1 MKPNSFKYSVLA
13 VGVVAAM
20 GISTAANAAT
30 PNTTGGI
37 SAGAAPITNVATA
50 NYSVAGIAQPNV
62 TSNIVTVSVSETAN
76 FALVSTVDDGSIGND
91 TAVNR
96 TATPGGTT
104 TFTHA
109 LTNTGNVTDTYTVN
123 TTGNDSA
130 LVTAA
135 PDYAL
140 GTAPVTFTIV
150 QADGTALTPAQ
161 VTALNGQAQTGTV
174 ANGGTIR
181 LQPGTRANLSYEAAT
196 PDDRNGNDT
205 INGNDKGVGTLTAT
219 STFFTANNAPGATL
233 VNENQTIVR
242 LPTFKITK
250 TATSTVD
257 LTVANPQI
265 AYSIVVTNA
274 TTDYST
280 AATDFVIRDV
290 LPAGLSLP
298 SGTASD
304 VTVTGAGT
312 ATIST
317 IGGRQAINVAVANL
331 AVGASRTITFT
342 VNVDK
347 NQFTAANSSVTN
359 NAEVYDKF
367 IGPVSPLPATPVLGT
382 DYDIFDST
390 DGTVGVTR
398 IPDEAGE
405 GNGAGIDTPGV
416 TNFTRRAVVV
426 SNPTTRELPPTSGT
440 ASQATHST
448 LITNSGQDAEGTN
461 ANPLT
466 FTIADGGNNAA
477 VRPVTGPVSATY
489 TPPGGGAPV
498 TITLQPTVAGG
509 NTYTL
514 NSSTLPTAQFPNG
527 IAPGGTLAINYNV
540 SSGNVTTPT
549 TVADAAAVGSTETT
563 IVTLT
568 PAGTNPPAVTS
579 VTDTTNVRGL
589 SLVKAQSLDATCS
602 GTVASSTFVQTAI
615 DATPDQCVIYRIQAT
630 NTSSAALGFNLTG
643 VTISDLL
650 SNFSAGADL
659 VANSPATSA
668 TTSSTAGT
676 ASTTSTAVLGTN
688 YTIVPQGVGTLTF
701 KIKIKNAR

>member
-1 MKPNSFKYSVLA
+1 MKSITFNYSLLA
-13 VGVVAAM
+13 VGVAAVM
-20 GISTAANAAT
+20 GVSTGANAAT
-30 PNTTGGI
+30 PANAVT
-37 SAGAAPITNVATA
+37 AGAAPINNVATA
-50 NYSVAGIAQPNV
+50 SYSIAGVSQPSV
-62 TSNIVTVSVSETAN
+62 TSNTVTVNVSETAN
-76 FALVSTVDDGSIGND
+76 FALTSTVDDGSIGDD
-91 TAVNR
+91 TAINQ

-104 TFTHA
+104 TFTHN
-109 LTNTGNVTDTYTVN
+109 LTNTGNVTDTYIIN
-123 TTGNDSA
+123 TTGNDSS
-130 LVTAA
+130 LVTAT
-135 PDYAL
+135 PDYPL

-150 QADGTALTPAQ
+150 QADGTPLTTAQ
-161 VTALNGQAQTGTV
+161 INALNGQAQTGTL

-196 PDDRNGNDT
+196 PDNR
-205 INGNDKGVGTLTAT
+205 NGNDKGVGTLTAT

-242 LPTFKITK
+242 LPTFKIVK

-274 TTDYST
+274 TTDYSA
-280 AATDFVIRDV
+280 AATDIVIRDV
-290 LPAGLSLP
+290 LPVGLSLP
-298 SGTASD
+298 NGTASD
-304 VTVTGAGT
+304 VTVTGGAGT

-317 IGGRQAINVAVANL
+317 VGTRQAINVAVANL

-342 VNVDK
+342 VNVDRD
-347 NQFTAANSSVTN
+347 QFTSANSSVTN

-367 IGPVSPLPATPVLGT
+367 VGPVSPLPANPVLGT
-382 DYDIFDST
+382 DYDILDST
-390 DGTVGVTR
+390 DSTIGVTR
-398 IPDEAGE
+398 VPDDAGE
-405 GNGAGIDTPGV
+405 GNGAGTDSPGV

-426 SNPTTRELPPTSGT
+426 SNPTTREIPPASGT

-448 LITNSGQDAEGTN
+448 LITNSGQDGEGTN

-466 FTIADGGNNAA
+466 FTIADGGNNGA

-489 TPPGGGAPV
+489 TPPGNGAPV

-514 NSSTLPTAQFPNG
+514 NSTTLPTAQFPNG

-540 SSGNVTTPT
+540 SSGNVAAPA
-549 TVADAAAVGSTETT
+549 TVADAAAVGSTETSV
-563 IVTLT
+563 VTLT
-568 PAGTNPPAVTS
+568 PAGINAPAATT

-589 SLVKAQSLDATCS
+589 TLVKSQALDATCS
-602 GTVASSTFVQTAI
+602 STVAASTFIQTAI
-615 DATPDQCVIYRIQAT
+615 EAKPDQCVIYRIQAT
-630 NTSSAALGFNLTG
+630 NTSSAALGFNLNDL
-643 VTISDLL
+643 TISDLL

-659 VANSPATSA
+659 VAGSPATSA
-668 TTSSTAGT
+668 TASSTAGI

-688 YTIVPQGVGTLTF
+688 YTLVPQGVGTLTF

>member
-1 MKPNSFKYSVLA
+1 MKSITFNYSLLA
-13 VGVVAAM
+13 VGVAAVM
-20 GISTAANAAT
+20 GVSTGANAAT
-30 PNTTGGI
+30 PANAVT
-37 SAGAAPITNVATA
+37 AGAAPINNVATA
-50 NYSVAGIAQPNV
+50 SYSIAGVSQPSV
-62 TSNIVTVSVSETAN
+62 TSNTVTVNVSETAN
-76 FALVSTVDDGSIGND
+76 FALTSTVDDGSIGDD
-91 TAVNR
+91 TAINQ

-104 TFTHA
+104 TFTHN
-109 LTNTGNVTDTYTVN
+109 LTNTGNVTDTYTIN
-123 TTGNDSA
+123 TTGNDSS
-130 LVTAA
+130 LVTAT
-135 PDYAL
+135 PDYPL

-150 QADGTALTPAQ
+150 QADGTPLTTAQ
-161 VTALNGQAQTGTV
+161 INALNGQAQTGTL

-196 PDDRNGNDT
+196 PDNR
-205 INGNDKGVGTLTAT
+205 NGNDKGVGTLTAT

-242 LPTFKITK
+242 LPTFKIVK

-274 TTDYST
+274 TTDYSA
-280 AATDFVIRDV
+280 AATDIVIRDV
-290 LPAGLSLP
+290 LPVGLSLP
-298 SGTASD
+298 NGTASD
-304 VTVTGAGT
+304 VTVTGGAGT

-317 IGGRQAINVAVANL
+317 VGTRQAINVAVANL

-342 VNVDK
+342 VNVDRD
-347 NQFTAANSSVTN
+347 QFTSANSSVTN

-367 IGPVSPLPATPVLGT
+367 VGPVSPLPANPVLGT
-382 DYDIFDST
+382 DYDILDST

-405 GNGAGIDTPGV
+405 GNGAGTDSPGV

-426 SNPTTRELPPTSGT
+426 SNPTTREIPPASGT

-461 ANPLT
+461 TNPLT
-466 FTIADGGNNAA
+466 FTIADGGNNGA

-489 TPPGGGAPV
+489 TPPGNGAPV

-514 NSSTLPTAQFPNG
+514 NGTTLPTAQFPNG

-540 SSGNVTTPT
+540 SSGNVAAPE
-549 TVADAAAVGSTETT
+549 TVADAAAVGSTETSV
-563 IVTLT
+563 VTLT
-568 PAGTNPPAVTS
+568 PAGINAPAATT

-589 SLVKAQSLDATCS
+589 TLVKSQALDATCS
-602 GTVASSTFVQTAI
+602 STVAASTFIQTAI
-615 DATPDQCVIYRIQAT
+615 EAKPDQCVIYRIQAT
-630 NTSSAALGFNLTG
+630 NTSSAALGFNLNDL
-643 VTISDLL
+643 TISDLL

-659 VANSPATSA
+659 VAGSPATSA
-668 TTSSTAGT
+668 TASSTAGI

-688 YTIVPQGVGTLTF
+688 YTLVPQGVGTLTF

>member
-1 MKPNSFKYSVLA
+1 MKSITFNYSLLA
-13 VGVVAAM
+13 VGVAAVM
-20 GISTAANAAT
+20 GVSTGANAAT
-30 PNTTGGI
+30 PANAVT
-37 SAGAAPITNVATA
+37 AGAAPINNVATA
-50 NYSVAGIAQPNV
+50 SYSIAGVSQPSV
-62 TSNIVTVSVSETAN
+62 TSNTVTVNVSETAN
-76 FALVSTVDDGSIGND
+76 FALTSTVDDGSIGDD
-91 TAVNR
+91 TAINQ

-104 TFTHA
+104 TFTHN
-109 LTNTGNVTDTYTVN
+109 LTNTGNVTDTYIIN
-123 TTGNDSA
+123 TTGNDSS
-130 LVTAA
+130 LVTAT
-135 PDYAL
+135 PDYPL

-150 QADGTALTPAQ
+150 QADGTPLTTAQ
-161 VTALNGQAQTGTV
+161 INALNGQAQTGTL

-196 PDDRNGNDT
+196 PDNR
-205 INGNDKGVGTLTAT
+205 NGNDKGVGTLTAT

-242 LPTFKITK
+242 LPTFKIVK

-274 TTDYST
+274 TTDYSA
-280 AATDFVIRDV
+280 AATDIVIRDV
-290 LPAGLSLP
+290 LPVGLSLP
-298 SGTASD
+298 NGTASD
-304 VTVTGAGT
+304 VTVTGGAGT

-317 IGGRQAINVAVANL
+317 VGTRQAINVAVANL

-342 VNVDK
+342 VNVDRD
-347 NQFTAANSSVTN
+347 QFTSANSSVTN

-367 IGPVSPLPATPVLGT
+367 VGPVSPLPANPVLGT
-382 DYDIFDST
+382 DYDILDST
-390 DGTVGVTR
+390 DSTIGVTR
-398 IPDEAGE
+398 VPDDAGE
-405 GNGAGIDTPGV
+405 GNGAGTDSPGV

-426 SNPTTRELPPTSGT
+426 SNPTTREVPPASGT

-448 LITNSGQDAEGTN
+448 LITNSGQDGEGTN

-466 FTIADGGNNAA
+466 FTIADGGNNGA

-489 TPPGGGAPV
+489 TPPGNGAPV

-514 NSSTLPTAQFPNG
+514 NGTTLPTAQFPNG

-540 SSGNVTTPT
+540 SSGNVAAPA
-549 TVADAAAVGSTETT
+549 TVADAAAVGSTETSV
-563 IVTLT
+563 VTLT
-568 PAGTNPPAVTS
+568 PAGINAPAATT

-589 SLVKAQSLDATCS
+589 TLVKSQALDATCS
-602 GTVASSTFVQTAI
+602 STVAASTFIQTAI
-615 DATPDQCVIYRIQAT
+615 EAKPDQCVIYRIQAT
-630 NTSSAALGFNLTG
+630 NTSSAALGFNLNDL
-643 VTISDLL
+643 TISDLL

-659 VANSPATSA
+659 VAGSPATSA
-668 TTSSTAGT
+668 TASSTAGI

-688 YTIVPQGVGTLTF
+688 YTLVPQGVGTLTF

>member
-1 MKPNSFKYSVLA
+1 MKSITFNYSLLA
-13 VGVVAAM
+13 VGVAAVM
-20 GISTAANAAT
+20 GVSTGANAAT
-30 PNTTGGI
+30 PANAVT
-37 SAGAAPITNVATA
+37 AGAAPINNVATA
-50 NYSVAGIAQPNV
+50 SYSIAGVSQPSV
-62 TSNIVTVSVSETAN
+62 TSNTVTVNVSETAN
-76 FALVSTVDDGSIGND
+76 FALTSTVDDGSIGDD
-91 TAVNR
+91 TAINQ

-104 TFTHA
+104 TFTHN
-109 LTNTGNVTDTYTVN
+109 LTNTGNVTDTYTIN
-123 TTGNDSA
+123 TTGNDSS
-130 LVTAA
+130 LVTAT
-135 PDYAL
+135 PDYPL

-150 QADGTALTPAQ
+150 QADGTPLTSAQ
-161 VTALNGQAQTGTV
+161 VTALGTQAQTGTLT
-174 ANGGTIR
+174 NGGTIR

-196 PDDRNGNDT
+196 PDNR
-205 INGNDKGVGTLTAT
+205 NGNDKGVGTLTAT

-242 LPTFKITK
+242 LPTFKIVK

-274 TTDYST
+274 TTDYS
-280 AATDFVIRDV
+280 ADATDIVIRDV
-290 LPAGLSLP
+290 LPVGLSLP
-298 SGTASD
+298 NGTASD
-304 VTVTGAGT
+304 VTVTGGAGT

-317 IGGRQAINVAVANL
+317 VGTRQAINVAVANL

-342 VNVDK
+342 VNVDRD
-347 NQFTAANSSVTN
+347 QFTSANSSVTN

-367 IGPVSPLPATPVLGT
+367 VGPVSPLPANPVLGT
-382 DYDIFDST
+382 DYDILDST
-390 DGTVGVTR
+390 DSTIGVTR
-398 IPDEAGE
+398 VPDDAGE
-405 GNGAGIDTPGV
+405 GNGAGTDSPGV

-426 SNPTTRELPPTSGT
+426 SNPTTREVPPASGT

-461 ANPLT
+461 TNPLT
-466 FTIADGGNNAA
+466 FTIADGGNNGA

-489 TPPGGGAPV
+489 TPPGNGAPV

-514 NSSTLPTAQFPNG
+514 NSTTLPTAQFPNG

-540 SSGNVTTPT
+540 SSGNVAAPA
-549 TVADAAAVGSTETT
+549 TVADAAAVGSTETSV
-563 IVTLT
+563 VTLT
-568 PAGTNPPAVTS
+568 PAGINAPAATT

-589 SLVKAQSLDATCS
+589 TLVKSQALDATCS
-602 GTVASSTFVQTAI
+602 STVAASTFIQTAI
-615 DATPDQCVIYRIQAT
+615 EAKPDQCVIYRIQAT
-630 NTSSAALGFNLTG
+630 NTSSAALGFNLNDL
-643 VTISDLL
+643 TISDLL

-659 VANSPATSA
+659 VAGSPATSA
-668 TTSSTAGT
+668 TASSTAGI

-688 YTIVPQGVGTLTF
+688 YTLVPQGVGTLTF

>member
-1 MKPNSFKYSVLA
+1 MKSITFNYSLLA
-13 VGVVAAM
+13 VGVAAVM
-20 GISTAANAAT
+20 GVSTGANAAT
-30 PNTTGGI
+30 PANAVT
-37 SAGAAPITNVATA
+37 AGAAPINNVATA
-50 NYSVAGIAQPNV
+50 SYSIAGVSQPSV
-62 TSNIVTVSVSETAN
+62 TSNTVTVNVSETAN
-76 FALVSTVDDGSIGND
+76 FALTSTVDDGSIGDD
-91 TAVNR
+91 TAINQ

-104 TFTHA
+104 TFTHN
-109 LTNTGNVTDTYTVN
+109 LTNTGNVTDTYTIN
-123 TTGNDSA
+123 TTGNDSS
-130 LVTAA
+130 LVTAT
-135 PDYAL
+135 PDYPL

-150 QADGTALTPAQ
+150 QADGTPLTTAQ
-161 VTALNGQAQTGTV
+161 INALNGQAQTGTL

-196 PDDRNGNDT
+196 PDNR
-205 INGNDKGVGTLTAT
+205 NGNDKGVGTLTAT

-242 LPTFKITK
+242 LPTFKIVK

-274 TTDYST
+274 TTDYS
-280 AATDFVIRDV
+280 ADATDIVIRDV
-290 LPAGLSLP
+290 LPVGLSLP
-298 SGTASD
+298 NGTASD
-304 VTVTGAGT
+304 VTVTGGSGT

-317 IGGRQAINVAVANL
+317 VGTRQAINVAVANL

-342 VNVDK
+342 VNVDRD
-347 NQFTAANSSVTN
+347 QFTSANSSVTN

-367 IGPVSPLPATPVLGT
+367 VGPVSPLPANPVLGT
-382 DYDIFDST
+382 DYDILDST
-390 DGTVGVTR
+390 DSTIGVTR
-398 IPDEAGE
+398 VPDDAGE
-405 GNGAGIDTPGV
+405 GNGAGTDSPGV

-426 SNPTTRELPPTSGT
+426 SNPTTREIPPASGT

-448 LITNSGQDAEGTN
+448 LITNSGQDGEGTN

-466 FTIADGGNNAA
+466 FTIADGGNNGA

-489 TPPGGGAPV
+489 TPPGNGAPV

-514 NSSTLPTAQFPNG
+514 NGTTLPTAQFPNG

-540 SSGNVTTPT
+540 SSGNVAAPA
-549 TVADAAAVGSTETT
+549 TVADAAAVGSTETSV
-563 IVTLT
+563 VTLT
-568 PAGTNPPAVTS
+568 PAGINAPAATT

-589 SLVKAQSLDATCS
+589 TLVKSQALDATCS
-602 GTVASSTFVQTAI
+602 STVAASTFIQTAI
-615 DATPDQCVIYRIQAT
+615 EAKPDQCVIYRIQAT
-630 NTSSAALGFNLTG
+630 NTSSAALGFNLNDL
-643 VTISDLL
+643 TISDLL

-659 VANSPATSA
+659 VAGSPATSA
-668 TTSSTAGT
+668 TASSTAGI

-688 YTIVPQGVGTLTF
+688 YTLVPQGVGTLTF

>member
-1 MKPNSFKYSVLA
+1 MKSNTFNYSLLA
-13 VGVVAAM
+13 VGVAAVM
-20 GISTAANAAT
+20 GVSIGANAAT
-30 PNTTGGI
+30 PATAAT
-37 SAGAAPITNVATA
+37 AGAAPINNVATA
-50 NYSVAGIAQPNV
+50 SYSVAGVSQPSV
-62 TSNIVTVSVSETAN
+62 TSNTVTVNVSETAN
-76 FALVSTVDDGSIGND
+76 FALTSTVDDGSIGDD
-91 TAVNR
+91 TAINQ

-104 TFTHA
+104 TFTHN
-109 LTNTGNVTDTYTVN
+109 LTNTGNVTDTYIIN
-123 TTGNDSA
+123 TTGNDSD
-130 LVTAA
+130 LITAT
-135 PDYAL
+135 PDYPL

-150 QADGTALTPAQ
+150 QANGTPLTSAQ
-161 VTALNGQAQTGTV
+161 VTALGTQAQTGTL

-196 PDDRNGNDT
+196 PDDR
-205 INGNDKGVGTLTAT
+205 NGNDKGVGTLTAT

-242 LPTFKITK
+242 LPTFKIVK

-274 TTDYST
+274 TTDYSA
-280 AATDFVIRDV
+280 AATDIVIRDV
-290 LPAGLSLP
+290 LPVGLSLP
-298 SGTASD
+298 NGTASD
-304 VTVTGAGT
+304 VTVTGGAGT

-317 IGGRQAINVAVANL
+317 VGTRQAINVAVANL

-405 GNGAGIDTPGV
+405 GNGAGIDSPGV
-416 TNFTRRAVVV
+416 TSFTRRAVVV
-426 SNPTTRELPPTSGT
+426 SNPTTREVPPASGT

-466 FTIADGGNNAA
+466 FTIADGGNNGA

-489 TPPGGGAPV
+489 TPPGNGAPV

-514 NSSTLPTAQFPNG
+514 NSTTLPTAQFPNG

-540 SSGNVTTPT
+540 SSGNVAAPA
-549 TVADAAAVGSTETT
+549 TVADAAAVGSTETSV
-563 IVTLT
+563 VTLT
-568 PAGTNPPAVTS
+568 PAGINPPAATT

-589 SLVKAQSLDATCS
+589 TLVKSQALDETCS
-602 GTVASSTFVQTAI
+602 GTVAASTFVQTAL
-615 DATPDQCVIYRIQAT
+615 DAKPDQCVIYRIQAT
-630 NTSSAALGFNLTG
+630 NTSSAAFGFSLNAL
-643 VTISDLL
+643 TISDLL

-659 VANSPATSA
+659 VAGSPATSA
-668 TTSSTAGT
+668 TASSTAGT

-688 YTIVPQGVGTLTF
+688 FTIVPQGVGTLTF

>member
-1 MKPNSFKYSVLA
+1 MKSTTFNYSLLA
-13 VGVVAAM
+13 VGVAAVM
-20 GISTAANAAT
+20 GVSTGANAAT
-30 PNTTGGI
+30 PANAVT
-37 SAGAAPITNVATA
+37 AGAAPINNVATA
-50 NYSVAGIAQPNV
+50 SYSIAGVSQPSV
-62 TSNIVTVSVSETAN
+62 TSNTVTVNVSETAN
-76 FALVSTVDDGSIGND
+76 FALTSTVDDGSIGDD
-91 TAVNR
+91 TAINQ

-104 TFTHA
+104 TFTHN
-109 LTNTGNVTDTYTVN
+109 LTNTGNVTDTYTIN
-123 TTGNDSA
+123 TTGNDSS
-130 LVTAA
+130 LVTAT
-135 PDYAL
+135 PDYPL

-150 QADGTALTPAQ
+150 QADGTPLTSAQ
-161 VTALNGQAQTGTV
+161 VTALGTQAQTGTLT
-174 ANGGTIR
+174 NGGTIR

-196 PDDRNGNDT
+196 PDNR
-205 INGNDKGVGTLTAT
+205 NGNDKGVGTLTAT

-242 LPTFKITK
+242 LPTFKIVK

-274 TTDYST
+274 TTDYSA
-280 AATDFVIRDV
+280 AATDIVIRDV
-290 LPAGLSLP
+290 LPVGLSLP
-298 SGTASD
+298 NGTASD
-304 VTVTGAGT
+304 VTVTGGAGT

-317 IGGRQAINVAVANL
+317 IGGRQAIDVAVANL

-342 VNVDK
+342 VNVDRD
-347 NQFTAANSSVTN
+347 QFTSANSSVTN

-367 IGPVSPLPATPVLGT
+367 VGPVSPLPANPVLGT

-416 TNFTRRAVVV
+416 TSFTRRAVVV
-426 SNPTTRELPPTSGT
+426 SNPTTREVPPASGT

-448 LITNSGQDAEGTN
+448 LITNSGQDGEGTN

-466 FTIADGGNNAA
+466 FTIADGGNNGA

-489 TPPGGGAPV
+489 TPPGNGAPV

-514 NSSTLPTAQFPNG
+514 NGTTLPTAQFPNG
-527 IAPGGTLAINYNV
+527 IAPGGTLAINYKV
-540 SSGNVTTPT
+540 SSGNVAAPA
-549 TVADAAAVGSTETT
+549 TVADAAAVGSTETSV
-563 IVTLT
+563 VTLT
-568 PAGTNPPAVTS
+568 PAGINAPAATT

-589 SLVKAQSLDATCS
+589 TLVKSQALDATCS
-602 GTVASSTFVQTAI
+602 STVAASTFIQTAI
-615 DATPDQCVIYRIQAT
+615 DAKPDQCVIYRIQAT
-630 NTSSAALGFNLTG
+630 NTSSAALGFNLNDL
-643 VTISDLL
+643 TISDLL

-659 VANSPATSA
+659 VAGSPATSA
-668 TTSSTAGT
+668 TASSTAGI

-688 YTIVPQGVGTLTF
+688 YTLVPQGVGTLTF

>member
-1 MKPNSFKYSVLA
+1 MKSNTFNYSLLA
-13 VGVVAAM
+13 VGIAAVM
-20 GISTAANAAT
+20 GISGGANAAT
-30 PNTTGGI
+30 PNTTGGV
-37 SAGAAPITNVATA
+37 SAGAAAINNVATA

-62 TSNIVTVSVSETAN
+62 SSNIVTVNVSETAN
-76 FALVSTVDDGSIGND
+76 FALTSTIDDGSIGDDIAINQ
-91 TAVNR
+91 

-104 TFTHA
+104 TFTHN
-109 LTNTGNVTDTYTVN
+109 LTNTGNVTDTYTIN

-130 LVTAA
+130 LVTAN

-150 QADGTALTPAQ
+150 QADGTPLTSAQ
-161 VTALNGQAQTGTV
+161 IAALNGQAQTGTI
-174 ANGGTIR
+174 ANGGTIK

-196 PDDRNGNDT
+196 PDAR
-205 INGNDKGVGTLTAT
+205 NGNDKGVGTLTAT
-219 STFFTANNAPGATL
+219 STFFTANLPANATL

-242 LPTFKITK
+242 LPTFKIVK

-265 AYSIVVTNA
+265 NYSIVVTNA
-274 TTDYST
+274 TTDYSA
-280 AATDFVIRDV
+280 AATDIVIRDV
-290 LPAGLSLP
+290 LPTGLSLP
-298 SGTASD
+298 NGAASD
-304 VTVTGAGT
+304 VTVTGGAGT

-317 IGGRQAINVAVANL
+317 INGRRAIDVAVANL

-347 NQFTAANSSVTN
+347 TQYTTANSSATN
-359 NAEVYDKF
+359 NVEVYDKF
-367 IGPVSPLPATPVLGT
+367 VGPIGVLPAVPVLGT
-382 DYDIFDST
+382 DYNILDST
-390 DGTVGVTR
+390 NNNIDVTR
-398 IPDEAGE
+398 VPAAADLA
-405 GNGAGIDTPGV
+405 NGAGIDTAGV

-426 SNPTTRELPPTSGT
+426 SNPTTREIAPASGT
-440 ASQATHST
+440 ANQAIHST

-461 ANPLT
+461 TNPLT

-477 VRPVTGPVSATY
+477 VRPVTGPVSVTY

>member
-1 MKPNSFKYSVLA
+1 MKSNTFNYSLLA
-13 VGVVAAM
+13 VGVAAVM
-20 GISTAANAAT
+20 GVSTGANAAT
-30 PNTTGGI
+30 PAAAVT
-37 SAGAAPITNVATA
+37 AGAAPINNVATA
-50 NYSVAGIAQPNV
+50 SYSIAGVSQPSV
-62 TSNIVTVSVSETAN
+62 TSNTVTVNVSETAN
-76 FALVSTVDDGSIGND
+76 FALTSTVDDGSIGDD
-91 TAVNR
+91 TAINQ

-104 TFTHA
+104 TFTHN
-109 LTNTGNVTDTYTVN
+109 LTNTGNVTDTYTIN
-123 TTGNDSA
+123 TTGNDSS
-130 LVTAA
+130 LVTAT
-135 PDYAL
+135 PDYRL

-150 QADGTALTPAQ
+150 QADGTPLTSAQ
-161 VTALNGQAQTGTV
+161 VTALGTQAQTGTLT
-174 ANGGTIR
+174 NGGTIR

-196 PDDRNGNDT
+196 PDDS
-205 INGNDKGVGTLTAT
+205 IGNDKGVGTLTAT

-274 TTDYST
+274 TTDYSA
-280 AATDFVIRDV
+280 AATDIVIRDV

-298 SGTASD
+298 NGTASD

-317 IGGRQAINVAVANL
+317 IGGRQAIDVAVANL

-367 IGPVSPLPATPVLGT
+367 VGPVSPLPATPVLGT

-416 TNFTRRAVVV
+416 TNFTRRAVAV
-426 SNPTTRELPPTSGT
+426 SNPTTREVPPASGT

-448 LITNSGQDAEGTN
+448 LITNSGQDGEGTN

-466 FTIADGGNNAA
+466 FTIADGGNNGA

-489 TPPGGGAPV
+489 TPPGNGAPV

-514 NSSTLPTAQFPNG
+514 NSTTLPTAQFPNG

-540 SSGNVTTPT
+540 SSGNVAAPE
-549 TVADAAAVGSTETT
+549 TVADAAAVGSTETSV
-563 IVTLT
+563 VTLT
-568 PAGTNPPAVTS
+568 PAGINAPAATT

-589 SLVKAQSLDATCS
+589 TLVKSQALDATCS
-602 GTVASSTFVQTAI
+602 GTVAASTFIQDVVEAK
-615 DATPDQCVIYRIQAT
+615 PDQCVIYRIQAT
-630 NTSSAALGFNLTG
+630 NTSSAALGFNLNAL
-643 VTISDLL
+643 TISDLL
-650 SNFSAGADL
+650 SNFSTGADL
-659 VANSPATSA
+659 VAGSPATSA
-668 TTSSTAGT
+668 TASSTAGI

-688 YTIVPQGVGTLTF
+688 YTLVPQGVGTLTF

>member
-1 MKPNSFKYSVLA
+1 MKSNTFNYSLLA
-13 VGVVAAM
+13 VGVAAVM
-20 GISTAANAAT
+20 GVSTGANAAT
-30 PNTTGGI
+30 PANAVT
-37 SAGAAPITNVATA
+37 AGAAPITNVATA
-50 NYSVAGIAQPNV
+50 SYSVAGVSQPSV
-62 TSNIVTVSVSETAN
+62 TSKPVTVNISETAN
-76 FALVSTVDDGSIGND
+76 FALTSTVDDGSIGDD
-91 TAVNR
+91 TAINQ

-104 TFTHA
+104 TFTHN
-109 LTNTGNVTDTYTVN
+109 LTNTGNVTDTYTIN
-123 TTGNDSA
+123 TTGNDSS
-130 LVTAA
+130 LVTAD
-135 PDYAL
+135 PNYPL

-150 QADGTALTPAQ
+150 QADGTPLTTAQ
-161 VTALNGQAQTGTV
+161 INALNGQAQTGTLT
-174 ANGGTIR
+174 NGGTIR

-196 PDDRNGNDT
+196 PDNR
-205 INGNDKGVGTLTAT
+205 NGNDKGVGTLTAT

-274 TTDYST
+274 TTDYSA
-280 AATDFVIRDV
+280 AATDIVIRDV

-317 IGGRQAINVAVANL
+317 IGGRQAIDVAVANL

-367 IGPVSPLPATPVLGT
+367 VGPVSPLPANPVLGT
-382 DYDIFDST
+382 DYDILDST
-390 DGTVGVTR
+390 DSTIGVTR
-398 IPDEAGE
+398 VPDDAGE

-426 SNPTTRELPPTSGT
+426 SNPTTREVPPASGT
-440 ASQATHST
+440 AGQATHST

-466 FTIADGGNNAA
+466 FTIADGGNNVA

-489 TPPGGGAPV
+489 TPPGNGTPV
-498 TITLQPTVAGG
+498 TITLQPTVADG

-514 NSSTLPTAQFPNG
+514 NSTTLPTAQFPNG
-527 IAPGGTLAINYNV
+527 IAPGGTLAINYKV
-540 SSGNVTTPT
+540 SSGNVTAPA
-549 TVADAAAVGSTETT
+549 TVADAAAVGSTETSV
-563 IVTLT
+563 VTLT
-568 PAGTNPPAVTS
+568 PAGINAPAATT

-589 SLVKAQSLDATCS
+589 TLVKSQALDATCS
-602 GTVASSTFVQTAI
+602 STVAASTFIQTAI
-615 DATPDQCVIYRIQAT
+615 DAKPDQCVIYRIQAT
-630 NTSSAALGFNLTG
+630 NTSSAALGFNLNDL
-643 VTISDLL
+643 TISDLL

-659 VANSPATSA
+659 VAGSPATSA
-668 TTSSTAGT
+668 TASSTAGT
-676 ASTTSTAVLGTN
+676 PSTTSTAVLGTN
-688 YTIVPQGVGTLTF
+688 FTIVPEGVGTLTF

>member
-1 MKPNSFKYSVLA
+1 MKPNLFKYSLLT

-20 GISTAANAAT
+20 GVTTANAAT
-30 PNTTGGI
+30 PNTTGGV

-50 NYSVAGIAQPNV
+50 SYSVAGIAQPTAV
-62 TSNIVTVSVSETAN
+62 SNTVTVSVSETAN
-76 FALVSTVDDGSIGND
+76 FALVSTVDDGSIGDD

-96 TATPGGTT
+96 PATPGGTT

-130 LVTAA
+130 LVTANQ
-135 PDYAL
+135 DYAL

-161 VTALNGQAQTGTV
+161 VTALNGQAQTGTI
-174 ANGGTIR
+174 ANGQTIR
-181 LQPGTRANLSYEAAT
+181 LQPNTRANLSYEAAT
-196 PDDRNGNDT
+196 PAARNGNDT
-205 INGNDKGVGTLTAT
+205 GVGTLTAT
-219 STFFTANNAPGATL
+219 STFFTTNNASGATL

-242 LPTFKITK
+242 LPTFAIAK

-265 AYSIVVTNA
+265 TYSIVVTNA

-280 AATDFVIRDV
+280 AATDIVIRDV

-342 VNVDK
+342 VNVDR
-347 NQFTAANSSVTN
+347 NQYTAANSSVTN

-367 IGPVSPLPATPVLGT
+367 IGPVGTLPANPVLGT
-382 DYDIFDST
+382 DYDILDST
-390 DGTVGVTR
+390 NNAIDVTR
-398 IPDEAGE
+398 IPADAGQA
-405 GNGAGIDTPGV
+405 NGAGVDSAGV

-426 SNPTTRELPPTSGT
+426 SNPTTREIAPASGT
-440 ASQATHST
+440 TGQVTQT
-448 LITNSGQDAEGTN
+448 TTIINSGQDAEGTN
-461 ANPLT
+461 TNPLT
-466 FTIADGGNNAA
+466 FTITDGGKNAA
-477 VRPVTGPVSATY
+477 VRPVTGPVSVTY
-489 TPPGGGAPV
+489 TPPNGGAPV
-498 TITLQPTVAGG
+498 TVTLQPTVADG
-509 NTYTL
+509 NTYTF
-514 NSSTLPTAQFPNG
+514 NSTTLPTAQFPNG
-527 IAPGGTLAINYNV
+527 IAPNGTLAINYKV
-540 SSGNVTTPT
+540 SSGNVTTPA
-549 TVADAAAVGSTETT
+549 TVADAATVGSTETS

-568 PAGTNPPAVTS
+568 PAGVGAPAATT

-589 SLVKAQSLDATCS
+589 TLAKSQSLDTACDA
-602 GTVASSTFVQTAI
+602 TVAASTFVQTALS
-615 DATPDQCVIYRIQAT
+615 AKPDQCVIYRIQAT
-630 NTSSAALGFNLTG
+630 NTSSTALGFNLTA

-659 VANSPATSA
+659 VAGSPATSA
-668 TTSSTAGT
+668 TDSSTAGT
-676 ASTTSTAVLGTN
+676 PSTTSTAVLGN
-688 YTIVPQGVGTLTF
+688 NFTIVPQGVGTLTF